1 MVEAATTL
9 YNLIGQADVRA
20 IAIAAPDRR
29 DLSFGDLRLLVDSTV
44 KKLRSFGI
52 SRQDRLATVL
62 PNGPEM
68 AAAFVAL
75 GCGTAVAPLNPTY
88 TVVEF
93 RRYLNDLDVAVLV
106 VQSADPSPARDAA
119 VELGIPII
127 ELSPRLDG
135 AAGCFDLEIS
145 KPLRSGTIAAE
156 PTREGDVALVLH
168 TSGTTSRPKR
178 VPLTQANISLSAIN
192 VARSL
197 NLGAE
202 DRCLNIM
209 PLFHIHGL
217 IACVLAPLATG
228 GSVYCCPGFNA
239 LKFFGWLQAS
249 GATWYS
255 AVPSMHQA
263 ILERAPRNAE
273 IIQQSSVRLV
283 RSCSAAL
290 APAVIED
297 LEVAFGCPV
306 VEAYGM
312 TEAAHQIACN
322 PLPPAQRKAGT
333 VGVSAGPEMAIMDAM
348 GSLIPAGGKGEIV
361 IRGPNVMPGYEDNP
375 DANAQSFS
383 NGWFRTG
390 DQGIMDGEGYLTIS
404 ARLKELINRG
414 GEKIAPREI
423 DEALLGHPAVAQAI
437 AFAVPDRRLGEDVAA
452 AIVLRDGAKVDA
464 KDLQVFAAERLAKWK
479 IPKRI
484 VFVEQ
489 IPTGP
494 TGKLQRIGLAEALS
508 LCE

>member
-1 MVEAATTL
+1 MVKATTTL
-9 YNLIGQADVRA
+9 YDIIERQDDRA
-20 IAIAAPDRR
+20 IAIAAPDRQPLAFGGLR
-29 DLSFGDLRLLVDSTV
+29 DLIDSTV
-44 KKLRSFGI
+44 ERLGTFGI
-52 SRQDRLATVL
+52 GRQDRLAIVL

-75 GCGTAVAPLNPTY
+75 ASRAAVAPLNPTY
-88 TVVEF
+88 TAVEF
-93 RRYLNDLDVAVLV
+93 RRYITDLDVAVLV
-106 VQSADPSPARDAA
+106 VQSGDPSPARDAA
-119 VELGIPII
+119 AEVGIPII

-135 AAGCFDLEIS
+135 AAGTFDLEIS
-145 KPLRSGTIAAE
+145 KPLRRGVARAE
-156 PTREGDVALVLH
+156 PPGEGDVALVLH

-178 VPLTQANISLSAIN
+178 VPLTQANICLSAVN
-192 VARSL
+192 VAESL
-197 NLGAE
+197 NLCAA

-217 IACVLAPLATG
+217 IACVLAPLAAG

-249 GATWYS
+249 AATWYS

-263 ILERAPRNAE
+263 ILERAARNQQ
-273 IIQQSSVRLV
+273 IIRQSSLRLV

-290 APAVIED
+290 APAVIEH
-297 LEVAFGCPV
+297 LEAAFECPV

-333 VGVSAGPEMAIMDAM
+333 VGVAAGPEMAIMDTV
-348 GSLIPAGGKGEIV
+348 GKLVPEGGEGEIV
-361 IRGPNVMPGYEDNP
+361 IRGPNVMPGYEDNL

-390 DQGIMDGEGYLTIS
+390 DQGSMDGEGYLTIS

-423 DEALLGHPAVAQAI
+423 DEVLLDHPAVSQAI

-452 AIVLRDGAKVDA
+452 AVVLRDGAEINA
-464 KDLQVFAAERLAKWK
+464 KDLQVFAAGRLAKWK
-479 IPKRI
+479 VPKRI
-484 VFVEQ
+484 VFVDQ

-508 LCE
+508 LSE